1 MKLEKVDLSG
11 LSVVTAYG
19 EGGFRVA
26 GQRYE
31 GSVLLRDE
39 VLHAW
44 PVADVGD
51 ITPES
56 LAPVLE
62 SEDPPDLLLVGTGG
76 TMRRLPA
83 DTDAALKARGIMVE
97 TMDTGA
103 ACRTYTFLAMEGR
116 RVAGA
121 LIAV

>member
-1 MKLEKVDLSG
+1 MQLEKIDLAG

-19 EGGFRVA
+19 GGGFRVA

-31 GSVLLRDE
+31 GSLLLRDE
-39 VLHAW
+39 VLHVW
-44 PVADVGD
+44 PVTAAAE
-51 ITPES
+51 ITVETLTPI
-56 LAPVLE
+56 LE
-62 SEDPPDLLLVGTGG
+62 SEDPPDLLLVGTGSDPA
-76 TMRRLPA
+76 RLPDA
-83 DTDAALKARGIMVE
+83 VEAALRERGIMVE

-103 ACRTYTFLAMEGR
+103 ACRTYTFLVQEGR

>member
-11 LSVVTAYG
+11 LSVVTSYG
-19 EGGFRVA
+19 DGGFRVA
-26 GQRYE
+26 GTRYE

-44 PVADVGD
+44 PISDVD
-51 ITPES
+51 EITPDS
-56 LAPVLE
+56 LAPVLD
-62 SEDPPDLLLVGTGG
+62 SDDPPDLLLVGTGG
-76 TMRRLPA
+76 AMKRLPA
-83 DTDAALKARGIMVE
+83 ETDAALKACGIMVE

-103 ACRTYTFLAMEGR
+103 ACRTYSFLAMEGR

>member
-11 LSVVTAYG
+11 LSVVTSYG

-26 GQRYE
+26 GERYE

-39 VLHAW
+39 VLHTW
-44 PVADVGD
+44 PVTDVDD
-51 ITPES
+51 ITVEN

-62 SEDPPDLLLVGTGG
+62 SDDPPDLLLVGTGKA
-76 TMRRLPA
+76 MQRLP
-83 DTDAALKARGIMVE
+83 DPVDAALKARGIMVE